1 VFRAFTPGFFDAVS
15 GTTKLIQQRLTIK
28 RKSVIIEVLD
38 DALRRLKRKRDS
50 TSFSGPLDPRFVAP
64 FEELT
69 ETRILL
75 SLAARCERNTS
86 TGHRKRFLTIWV
98 WKDQVSDLL
107 FVRRVAAESSA
118 KRRSWSEDRFAKRR

>member
-15 GTTKLIQQRLTIK
+15 CTTKLIQQRLTIK

-69 ETRILL
+69 ERRILL
-75 SLAARCERNTS
+75 S
-86 TGHRKRFLTIWV
+86 
-98 WKDQVSDLL
+98 
-107 FVRRVAAESSA
+107 
-118 KRRSWSEDRFAKRR
+118 